1 MLRLK
6 TLKML
11 SRIYFPLELNTPE
24 DNDLLL
30 EGPPATNVVA
40 ASIGSVR
47 CHKTL
52 NGTTEIINNFK

>member
-11 SRIYFPLELNTPE
+11 SRIYFPLELNTTE

-40 ASIGSVR
+40 ASIGSVM
-47 CHKTL
+47 
-52 NGTTEIINNFK
+52 